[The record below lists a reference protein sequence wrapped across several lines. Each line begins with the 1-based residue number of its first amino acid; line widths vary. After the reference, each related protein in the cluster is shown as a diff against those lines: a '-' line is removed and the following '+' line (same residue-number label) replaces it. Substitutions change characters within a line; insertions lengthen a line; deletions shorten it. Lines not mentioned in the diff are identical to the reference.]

1 MVEEG
6 NEDAKRK
13 VAYYEDTA
21 KILLEEGIHDVA
33 VDFYTL
39 AGMYSLLAG
48 DENGRKY
55 IDRAVEIC
63 KKYGVS
69 GHREVFANIGV
80 RMFEGKYEG
89 IEEDWSGIRGEYSE
103 EEDQL
108 IKELL
113 ERLKR
118 KTVEVEQVVVQEA
131 EEWEI
136 AESEEVRSE
145 VQGSEQVA
153 GGMPSEEGARVEEVK
168 TEEERL
174 ELTVIDPRKVYG
186 RIKISEI
193 AWRAGE
199 NTERVRQI
207 LSTLI
212 QSGRIP
218 GRIEGNEYIQEE
230 GIAYQTIQTT
240 SKPQRADEKTGFLS
254 ALKEKDVAAPTKP
267 GYKRC
272 GVCGEE
278 IPEAFVVCTYCG
290 ARQ

>member
-6 NEDAKRK
+6 SEDAKK
-13 VAYYEDTA
+13 KAAYYEDTA

-48 DENGRKY
+48 DEDGRKY
-55 IDRAVEIC
+55 IEKAVEIC
-63 KKYGVS
+63 KNYGVS
-69 GHREVFANIGV
+69 GHREVFASIGV
-80 RMFEGKYEG
+80 RIFEGKYEG
-89 IEEDWSGIRGEYSE
+89 IEEEWSEIRGEYSE

-108 IKELL
+108 VRELL
-113 ERLKR
+113 EKLKR
-118 KTVEVEQVVVQEA
+118 RSVEVEQVVVQEA

-136 AESEEVRSE
+136 AEGGEGQFEGQS
-145 VQGSEQVA
+145 SEQA
-153 GGMPSEEGARVEEVK
+153 TEGILLGEGARVEEVK
-168 TEEERL
+168 TEEERV
-174 ELTVIDPRKVYG
+174 EVAVIDPRNVYG

-199 NTERVRQI
+199 NTERVRQV

-218 GRIEGNEYIQEE
+218 GKIEGNEYIQDE
-230 GIAYQTIQTT
+230 GIICQTIQAI
-240 SKPQRADEKTGFLS
+240 SKPQRTNEKTGFLS
-254 ALKEKDVAAPTKP
+254 ALKERDVAAPTKP

-278 IPEAFVVCTYCG
+278 IPEAFMVCTYCG